1 MDIFRKGEL
10 YDEGRLGAPDFS
22 WSDYKTERVR
32 DYALVKLRGRSEQR
46 CEFKKEANEKSAQCF
61 CTLRPRPLYLMARC
75 INDVRETMGTFHM
88 DVFLGGL
95 SKRGSVRCHATGF

>member
-32 DYALVKLRGRSEQR
+32 DYALVKLRGLSEQR

-61 CTLRPRPLYLMARC
+61 CRLSDPGHSTSWLGAS
-75 INDVRETMGTFHM
+75 TTFEKQWELSIWTYS
-88 DVFLGGL
+88 LGDYR
-95 SKRGSVRCHATGF
+95 KEDP